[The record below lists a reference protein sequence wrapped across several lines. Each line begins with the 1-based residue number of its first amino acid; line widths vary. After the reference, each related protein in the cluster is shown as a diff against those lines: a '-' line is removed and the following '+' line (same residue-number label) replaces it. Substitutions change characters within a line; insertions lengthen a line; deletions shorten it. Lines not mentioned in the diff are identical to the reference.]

1 MYLGMDINSLGSLML
16 SWKIDDTCT
25 RLELRNVS
33 CVADVLSMTVLFK
46 VRTVSHDSSVCNR
59 Y

>member
-16 SWKIDDTCT
+16 SWKIDETCT

-46 VRTVSHDSSVCNR
+46 VCTVSYYTPVYNR
-59 Y
+59 D